1 MSSFSVKGSL
11 RMDGSKWLCHRSRHC
26 LPFRPLRNDAM
37 CDHRLGL
44 CSRTSSTKCLSSSA
58 VHRPFVKFG
67 FRTFC
72 HRCKHCSGLRFSKW
86 MAINFQFRPAY
97 CCTSMRSFSSS
108 FAVHPAIDEWCLRLF
123 TIALRVC
130 GDPDVNC
137 AFPTKPLPVTL
148 APVPCGEI
156 VVPCGEIDVACAGM
170 DVACGE
176 IDFPC
181 GDIDVTIDVTCGE
194 ISGAVRRIDID
205 TSAGLALCTRGGETR
220 AGENGG
226 VNIFLLAAIGVGGVL
241 LFS

>member
-1 MSSFSVKGSL
+1 
-11 RMDGSKWLCHRSRHC
+11 
-26 LPFRPLRNDAM
+26 M

-72 HRCKHCSGLRFSKW
+72 HRCQHCSGLRFSKW
-86 MAINFQFRPAY
+86 VAINFQFRPAY

-123 TIALRVC
+123 TIACHRINLFGCGSELLLSPFSFGGRAHIRELNKQDILLLKDTLRVC

-205 TSAGLALCTRGGETR
+205 TTGKRDESS
-220 AGENGG
+220 
-226 VNIFLLAAIGVGGVL
+226 VVH
-241 LFS
+241 